1 MGHGIAQMFALAGCN
16 VRGYDTDRRA
26 CDTLVER
33 IHANFEQMAEFGLV
47 DDTAIPA
54 ALQRITAC
62 ENESDTVRGTQF
74 VVESV
79 REDLTVKQEL
89 FQRIEST
96 VGRETIL
103 ATNTSSYRITEIA
116 AGMRWQERAVAT
128 HWFNPP
134 HIIPVVEVVPGEKT
148 SAETTRVAYDFLNRV
163 GKLPVRVNQEIPG
176 FVVNRVQ
183 IAMLREIWDL
193 LERGVAS
200 AEDIDRAIR
209 GSMGLRLAALGP
221 LAIVD
226 FAGWDIMAKVYQN
239 LVTDIRS
246 DTEVPQVARD
256 FVEEGKL
263 GAKTGQGIYDY
274 PADSVQRRV
283 ADRDRM
289 YLGLVQLLKKH

>member
-1 MGHGIAQMFALAGCN
+1 MGHGIAQTFALAGCD
-16 VRGYDTDRRA
+16 VRCYDTDRRA

-33 IHANFEQMAEFGLV
+33 IQANLDQMAEAGLV
-47 DDTAIPA
+47 DEAAIPV
-54 ALQRITAC
+54 ALQRITTCQSEKDAA
-62 ENESDTVRGTQF
+62 DGAQF

-79 REDLTVKQEL
+79 REDLAVKQEL
-89 FQRIEST
+89 FRRVEST
-96 VGRETIL
+96 AGRETIL
-103 ATNTSSYRITEIA
+103 ATNTSSYRVTEIA
-116 AGMRWQERAVAT
+116 AGMRWPERAVAT

-134 HIIPVVEVVPGEKT
+134 HIIPVVEIVPGEKT
-148 SAETTRVAYDFLNRV
+148 SAETTRSAYDLLTRV

-183 IAMLREIWDL
+183 IAMLREVWDL
-193 LERGVAS
+193 LDRGIAS

-246 DTEVPQVARD
+246 DTDLPQIARGL
-256 FVEEGKL
+256 VEDGRL
-263 GAKTGQGIYDY
+263 GVKTGQGIYDY
-274 PADSVQRRV
+274 PDHSVQRRV

-289 YLGLVQLLKKH
+289 YLGLAQLLKKS